1 MRRVAAHRRRQLYES
16 AGEGGLEL
24 TAVGDARVIRK
35 IGEGVTCAVFLV
47 EWQGREVVLK
57 LYKAG
62 AIERHH
68 RLVGGEL
75 ARYEYERNRAFHRAP
90 GLARYVAEPLAYL
103 TAPGLSAFV
112 QECLIGPLYYRHHRD
127 GGGRV
132 DEALFAHVG
141 EIVRLAHAAGLHDV
155 DLHAGNFVVVRERSG
170 ELVPKLF
177 DFNFIPF
184 YVHPPNPVVWLALR
198 LGLIDRTWRDRRK
211 LGRFHDFT
219 RFEKKI
225 RMFGEP
231 AGIFDEIPR
240 GPEGDTR

>member
-1 MRRVAAHRRRQLYES
+1 VAAHRRRQLYET

-24 TAVGDARVIRK
+24 TAVGDARIIRK
-35 IGEGVTCAVFLV
+35 IGEGVSCAVYLA
-47 EWQGREVVLK
+47 EWQSREVALK

-62 AIERHH
+62 AVERHH

-75 ARYEYERNRAFHRAP
+75 ARYEYERNKAFHRAP
-90 GLARYVAEPLAYL
+90 GLACYIAAPLAYL
-103 TAPGLSAFV
+103 TAPGMSAFV
-112 QECLIGPLYYRHHRD
+112 QERLIGPLYYQYHRD
-127 GGGRV
+127 AGGRV
-132 DEALFAHVG
+132 DEALFARVR
-141 EIVRLAHAAGLHDV
+141 EMVRLAHAAGLHDV
-155 DLHAGNFVVVRERSG
+155 DLHAGNFVVVREPSG

-184 YVHPPNPVVWLALR
+184 YVHPPNPLVWLALR

-211 LGRFHDFT
+211 LTRFHDFT

-231 AGIFDEIPR
+231 VNVCDNKSLTGS
-240 GPEGDTR
+240 EGDLE